1 MTNGRTHQQEPHTMV
16 AQMIKAG
23 FGVEDIH
30 VKTGL
35 HLDSIRFILRSLRA
49 TGRLAQMFKR

>member
-1 MTNGRTHQQEPHTMV
+1 MV
-16 AQMIKAG
+16 AQMLKAG

-35 HLDSIRFILRSLRA
+35 HLDSIRFIVRGLRE